1 MKKAGSNKDT
11 SSFSLQAFF
20 DLLEKM
26 DGFGVSS
33 IGYEDFKTNREVINY
48 NMDLYDTFHGKDGW
62 NYNLLTG
69 KLERIGNTNK

>member
-1 MKKAGSNKDT
+1 MKEPGSSKNKT
-11 SSFSLQAFF
+11 SFSLQAFF

-26 DGFGVSS
+26 DESGVAS

-69 KLERIGNTNK
+69 KLERIGNTSK